1 MADEKKVS
9 FLGTTAEQKKAPKSF
24 SRSVSDVSPSSTGRY
39 ERYADTGKEAREGL
53 AASIGQGLNF
63 AAETYAGF
71 QATKA
76 QQAADQI
83 SSVAHADAL
92 GALRPEDIEELA
104 RTDNLFKKYAAARRQ
119 GAMADSAANIAVE
132 SEIKRLSNTFPLLG
146 PQVRQAAHERLGFDP
161 TGAQYKFR
169 INPYPSGKQSPSHV
183 ESIMQE
189 ATQLA
194 NALGADP
201 AQMQQA
207 MLKNYYL
214 KQTNAVRKQITD
226 QATQS
231 AGETIN
237 GALDSAQESVTDTSV
252 KIFSEAA
259 KNNGIL
265 SDESVQQYTMQLNME
280 KQQALQNLQKTL
292 SKKDVYKSQREDAV
306 DRLRKKYDNTISM
319 LEKYQGSKT
328 LADRNKFANL
338 AIQATMQQMVPI
350 PTALISMGVTGE
362 PLIQMSQALMNPD
375 SILRKSLASTYPIFA
390 RLNDVPGGAD
400 YLADSLKSIA
410 SGDISAMKRLTGDPS
425 SMTKA
430 YTKWAMEHPEF
441 TRNPDGSVDKS
452 NMQFVSNL
460 FQANDSAGGGDYLYR
475 QVAQNPD
482 KYSANQGII
491 SSYKNN
497 VLTTRW
503 VSAKVED
510 MRSQIGGDFQFKV
523 EDGKIIVDFKGNSN
537 PSVAGHN
544 SLVVSNNP
552 TITEIQHVGEALGNS
567 SFSSKVSMSQQQFV
581 NMLNQSVNNP
591 QQMPQLQP
599 TNDISIIKTATE
611 NGLNPDYFTRMVG
624 TDRKSTRQ
632 NSSH

>member
-1 MADEKKVS
+1 MVDEKTVS

-265 SDESVQQYTMQLNME
+265 SDERVQQYTMQLNME

-292 SKKDVYKSQREDAV
+292 SKKDVSKSQREDAV

-328 LADRNKFANL
+328 LADRNKFATL
-338 AIQATMQQMVPI
+338 AIQATMQRMVPI
-350 PTALISMGVTGE
+350 PTALISMRVTGE
-362 PLIQMSQALMNPD
+362 PLVQMSQAIMDPN
-375 SILRKSLASTYPIFA
+375 SKIRQSLAVTNPIFS

-400 YLADSLKSIA
+400 YLADSLRAIA
-410 SGDISAMKRLTGDPS
+410 SGDISAMRRLTGDPS

-441 TRNPDGSVDKS
+441 TRNPDGSTNDS
-452 NMQFVSNL
+452 NMNFISKL
-460 FQANDSAGGGDYLYR
+460 YRTNDSAGGGDYLYR

-482 KYSANQGII
+482 KYAANPGVVSA
-491 SSYKNN
+491 YVNN
-497 VLTTRW
+497 VFSPRW
-503 VSAKVED
+503 TSSKVESI
-510 MRSQIGGDFQFKV
+510 RGELGGDFQFKV
-523 EDGKIIVDFKGNSN
+523 ENGRILIDFKNDST
-537 PSVAGHN
+537 PYVAGHN
-544 SLVVSNNP
+544 ARVMQDNP
-552 TITEIQHVGEALGNS
+552 AIIEIQHIGEALGNNT
-567 SFSSKVSMSQQQFV
+567 FSSAV
-581 NMLNQSVNNP
+581 NM
-591 QQMPQLQP
+591 
-599 TNDISIIKTATE
+599 
-611 NGLNPDYFTRMVG
+611 
-624 TDRKSTRQ
+624 
-632 NSSH
+632 